1 MLERLGIFLINIFC
15 KRLTVLVL
23 HWSLVLII
31 VNRPADISNA
41 GSFPTAQQTPSSHLQ
56 FSCPFLNYHHFQKKS
71 QPNAP
76 PQVAGVGADCIIN
89 TLLFIAG
96 VIPGHIHA
104 FYITCTYFHRKRKAR
119 RGRYPGGPKPF
130 IYSERVWN
138 GGVSRQRVQQ
148 LWEEKEEEHR

>member
-76 PQVAGVGADCIIN
+76 PPGCRRRCRLYNQHPPIHRWCDSRAYPR
-89 TLLFIAG
+89 LLHHMYLLPPQKKGTKGQISWRAEAF
-96 VIPGHIHA
+96 HI
-104 FYITCTYFHRKRKAR
+104 
-119 RGRYPGGPKPF
+119 
-130 IYSERVWN
+130 
-138 GGVSRQRVQQ
+138 
-148 LWEEKEEEHR
+148 